1 MKETVETGMG
11 NQQMTVEN
19 LKQRKFFFAGS
30 IRGGDKYAANY
41 KEILN
46 YLRNYGELAS
56 EHLDKKTVVEKA
68 GSNSDGDI
76 YARDV
81 RWIRES
87 DVLIAEVS
95 QPSIGVGYEIAYA
108 EALGK
113 PILALYCLDAEKTI
127 SAMISGNPHITTLEY
142 ECLDHLWPL
151 LHGELSA
158 IFV

>member
-1 MKETVETGMG
+1 
-11 NQQMTVEN
+11 MTAKKS
-19 LKQRKFFFAGS
+19 KQRKFFFAGS
-30 IRGGDKYAANY
+30 IRGGDKYASSY
-41 KEILN
+41 KDILD
-46 YLRNYGELAS
+46 YLRNYGEVAS

-68 GSNSDGDI
+68 GSSGDEDI

-142 ECLDHLWPL
+142 QSLDHLWPR
-151 LHGELSA
+151 LHEELSV

>member
-1 MKETVETGMG
+1 MK
-11 NQQMTVEN
+11 VEN
-19 LKQRKFFFAGS
+19 PKQSKFFFAGS

-41 KEILN
+41 QKILN
-46 YLRNYGELAS
+46 YLKNYGEVAS
-56 EHLDKKTVVEKA
+56 EHLDKKTKVAKA

-81 RWIRES
+81 QWIRES
-87 DVLIAEVS
+87 DVLIAEIT

-108 EALGK
+108 EAAGK
-113 PILALYCLDAEKTI
+113 PILALYCLDADKSI

-151 LHGELSA
+151 LDEGLSA
-158 IFV
+158 ILD